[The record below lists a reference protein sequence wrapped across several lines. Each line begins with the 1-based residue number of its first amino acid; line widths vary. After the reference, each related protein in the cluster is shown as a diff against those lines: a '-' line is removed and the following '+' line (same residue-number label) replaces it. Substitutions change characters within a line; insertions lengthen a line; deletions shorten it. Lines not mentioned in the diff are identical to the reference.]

1 MTEEEWNDYYCGDD
15 GEYTFYVDLVEEQF
29 ARSSTNLCRM
39 NINNYSVKEMFN
51 IIRGIEYLKEIRND

>member
-1 MTEEEWNDYYCGDD
+1 MTEKEWNDYYCGDD

-39 NINNYSVKEMFN
+39 DINNHSVKEMFN
-51 IIRGIEYLKEIRND
+51 IIRENKLSEETCNV